1 MERNKRQFEKVS
13 NTVEA
18 IAKEVAITCSIRAT
32 PIISSV
38 RRRGDLFGLPSHL
51 SSRYR
56 RSKSDQKSVS
66 SLLKLKSA
74 YNVTSSK
81 GLSGYCTSFFS
92 FPQRQQ
98 LVESNCTA
106 YTKNIKNFTTFLFL
120 ASLAM

>member
-1 MERNKRQFEKVS
+1 MKLVYIEGVHVIWMERNKRQFEKVS

-38 RRRGDLFGLPSHL
+38 
-51 SSRYR
+51 R